1 MPYKITGTNVITDTD
16 TMVFSDV
23 VVTTLRTPSPY
34 SFQGSTTGYVA
45 GGSAGS
51 TFYNTIDKYPF
62 AISSGTATDVG
73 DLTNAGWSSS
83 GSSSFSHGYQA
94 GSNNPAPANNVI
106 QKFSF
111 AVDANATDVGDLT
124 QARSMA
130 SGSHS
135 STHGYAAGGNIPSFV
150 NVIDKYTFSA
160 DANATDVGDL
170 LSDKGWHGGGNSSLT
185 HGYSTGNYSATN
197 ANVIQKFSFS
207 VDANAT
213 DVGDLI
219 NYVSRQAGASS
230 TSDGYVS
237 GGYATP
243 ASAVTPGSPTNVIQK
258 FSFSSDANA
267 TDVGDLSSNRNGGG
281 GQSSE
286 THGFTSGGF
295 VPPQVTTIDK
305 FPFASDANAS
315 SVGSLTQARQYVS
328 SNNMV

>member
-94 GSNNPAPANNVI
+94 GSGSPAATPPQAENII
-106 QKFSF
+106 QKFPFSS
-111 AVDANATDVGDLT
+111 DANATDVGDLT
-124 QARSMA
+124 QARSMS

-135 STHGYAAGGNIPSFV
+135 STHGYAAGGNNPTFTNI
-150 NVIDKYTFSA
+150 IDKYT
-160 DANATDVGDL
+160 
-170 LSDKGWHGGGNSSLT
+170 
-185 HGYSTGNYSATN
+185 
-197 ANVIQKFSFS
+197 FS

-213 DVGDLI
+213 DVGDLL
-219 NYVSRQAGASS
+219 ADTGW
-230 TSDGYVS
+230 
-237 GGYATP
+237 
-243 ASAVTPGSPTNVIQK
+243 
-258 FSFSSDANA
+258 
-267 TDVGDLSSNRNGGG
+267 
-281 GQSSE
+281 
-286 THGFTSGGF
+286 
-295 VPPQVTTIDK
+295 
-305 FPFASDANAS
+305 
-315 SVGSLTQARQYVS
+315 
-328 SNNMV
+328 